1 MKLHVTVSVKV
12 TCYSK
17 CCFALVTVSHRVSLF
32 RSHLRPL
39 RKGIDDRVY
48 YKNKPGDLNMQD
60 RMARESSDVKA
71 VILFCTIFEM

>member
-1 MKLHVTVSVKV
+1 MHVTVSVKL

-39 RKGIDDRVY
+39 RKDIDDRVY
-48 YKNKPGDLNMQD
+48 YNKPGDLSMQD

-71 VILFCTIFEM
+71 VIFVLYDI